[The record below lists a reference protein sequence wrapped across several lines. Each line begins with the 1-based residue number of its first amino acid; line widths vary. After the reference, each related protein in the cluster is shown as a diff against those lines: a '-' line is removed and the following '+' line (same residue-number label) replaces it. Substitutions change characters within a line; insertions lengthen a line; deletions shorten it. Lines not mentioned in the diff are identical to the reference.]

1 MRGGTVCCLP
11 SLDVFGRDQ
20 VEKMF
25 VVPGSGGTL
34 SSGEEQ
40 PERRMT
46 GRLHGE
52 RSKEDDMATVAL
64 NVPHQKSEQ
73 IVAAVREERRVYTLK
88 IAVSMALYA
97 CLFFVLAFCGP
108 YVLPAIT
115 LLSDAPL
122 TDRQVAASQLLLLSE
137 TVWVALPVFFLGA
150 TLFSMVVTRRV
161 VDALE
166 RLGQSARAWA
176 SGKVSHRLE
185 FREADRLTDLAQL
198 FNQGWSQVGQGVE
211 TIRQESSR
219 ARAAVD
225 GVMKLMLAQGSGG
238 SEAVQQLQITA
249 EALGRIHASLSRFET
264 GPSHEPRR

>member
-1 MRGGTVCCLP
+1 
-11 SLDVFGRDQ
+11 
-20 VEKMF
+20 
-25 VVPGSGGTL
+25 
-34 SSGEEQ
+34 
-40 PERRMT
+40 MT
-46 GRLHGE
+46 DGPIESDL
-52 RSKEDDMATVAL
+52 KEDDMAIMAVDA
-64 NVPHQKSEQ
+64 PHQKSEQ
-73 IVAAVREERRVYTLK
+73 ILTAVQEERRAYTLK

-137 TVWVALPVFFLGA
+137 TVWVAVPVFFLGA
-150 TLFSMVVTRRV
+150 TLFSIVVTRRV

-176 SGKVSHRLE
+176 SGKVSYRLE

-198 FNQGWSQVGQGVE
+198 LNQGWRQVGQGVE
-211 TIRQESSR
+211 TMQQESSR

-225 GVMKLMLAQGSGG
+225 SAMKLMLYQGAGG
-238 SEAVQQLQITA
+238 AEAVQQLQITK
-249 EALGRIHASLSRFET
+249 EALGRIRL
-264 GPSHEPRR
+264 

>member
-1 MRGGTVCCLP
+1 
-11 SLDVFGRDQ
+11 
-20 VEKMF
+20 
-25 VVPGSGGTL
+25 
-34 SSGEEQ
+34 
-40 PERRMT
+40 
-46 GRLHGE
+46 
-52 RSKEDDMATVAL
+52 MAAVAL
-64 NVPHQKSEQ
+64 NVPHPNSEHMA
-73 IVAAVREERRVYTLK
+73 AAVREERRAYTLK

-166 RLGQSARAWA
+166 RLGQSARAWS
-176 SGKVSHRLE
+176 SGMVSHRLQ

-198 FNQGWSQVGQGVE
+198 LNQGWSQVGQGVE
-211 TIRQESSR
+211 TLRQESSH
-219 ARAAVD
+219 ARAAVE
-225 GVMKLMLAQGSGG
+225 GAMKLTLAQGVGG
-238 SEAVQQLQITA
+238 SETLRQLQISM
-249 EALGRIHASLSRFET
+249 EALDRVHATLGRFET
-264 GPSHEPRR
+264 GLPHESRRS

>member
-1 MRGGTVCCLP
+1 
-11 SLDVFGRDQ
+11 
-20 VEKMF
+20 
-25 VVPGSGGTL
+25 
-34 SSGEEQ
+34 
-40 PERRMT
+40 
-46 GRLHGE
+46 
-52 RSKEDDMATVAL
+52 MATVAL

-73 IVAAVREERRVYTLK
+73 IVAAVRAERRAYTLK

-108 YVLPAIT
+108 YVFPAVT
-115 LLSDAPL
+115 LLLDAPL
-122 TDRQVAASQLLLLSE
+122 SDRQVAASQLLLLSE

-166 RLGQSARAWA
+166 RLGQSARAWG
-176 SGKVSHRLE
+176 SGRVSHRLQ
-185 FREADRLTDLAQL
+185 FREADRLEDLAQL
-198 FNQGWSQVGQGVE
+198 LNQGWHQVEKGVE

-225 GVMKLMLAQGSGG
+225 GAMKLMLAQGSGG

-249 EALGRIHASLSRFET
+249 EALGRIQASLSRFET
-264 GPSHEPRR
+264 GPSHELRR